1 MFKFLLYIFIFV
13 HTAAFSQEPS
23 KSNVFQINSV
33 EFHGNGKTKEE
44 ALIEILPRDLPTEM
58 TEVEIVEYSRRIKN
72 LGIFDFVKVSK
83 VDQKLIVEVHR
94 KTTLS
99 PIVALSTGKTI
110 RDTSAAL
117 GLNEHDFMGNGTKL
131 GGQVSYNN
139 RNLNFDVWIDEHPY
153 RHHRWSRE
161 LELYKRS
168 SDFRFEGNEDIA
180 WKQNRL
186 GGFFEW
192 ISPFKYDSPLLYE
205 FQIQVY
211 REYFTK
217 AQTDNALD
225 SATYFGGLFEII
237 YDRYN
242 WDDLHPH
249 GFKGVVEFRPG
260 MMTNGR
266 FRGET
271 LVKFLAA
278 KPIGEKTSLVVNG
291 KAAAVNSGDVNH
303 SLLIGSQAGVRGLSD
318 SFYRTSALSYL
329 NLEARRSI
337 KVWERTYLQPVL
349 FIDAARFRPMDF
361 EGNNQAW
368 INALSTGV
376 GARLIPTGLT
386 NVMFRADVA
395 RMHAPSEDWLLQIGI
410 TQYF

>member
-1 MFKFLLYIFIFV
+1 MFVFG
-13 HTAAFSQEPS
+13 AAFAQEPTLT
-23 KSNVFQINSV
+23 KVFQVNEV
-33 EFHGNGKTKEE
+33 EFRGNGKTKEE

-58 TEVEIVEYSRRIKN
+58 TEVEIAEYSRRIKN
-72 LGIFDFVKVSK
+72 LGIFDFVKVTK
-83 VDQKLIVEVHR
+83 VDQKLIVELHR

-99 PIVALSTGKTI
+99 PIVGLSTGKTI

-117 GLNEHDFMGNGTKL
+117 GLNEYDFLGNGTKL
-131 GGQVSYNN
+131 GGQVSYSD
-139 RNLNFDVWIDEHPY
+139 RNLNFDLWVDEHLY

-161 LELYKRS
+161 VELYKRS
-168 SDFRFEGNEDIA
+168 SDFRFEDNEDIT
-180 WKQNRL
+180 WKRNRL

-192 ISPFKYDSPLLYE
+192 ISPFKYDSPVLYE
-205 FQIQVY
+205 FQVQVY
-211 REYFTK
+211 REDFSNVQ
-217 AQTDNALD
+217 AENNLE
-225 SATYFGGLFEII
+225 SATYIGGLFEVI

-249 GFKGVVEFRPG
+249 GFKGVFEFRPG
-260 MMTNGR
+260 AMTDGR

-278 KPIGEKTSLVVNG
+278 KPIGEKTSLVANG
-291 KAAAVNSGDVNH
+291 KAAVVNSGDVNH

-318 SFYRTSALSYL
+318 SLYRTSALSYL
-329 NLEARRSI
+329 NLEARHSM

-349 FIDAARFRPMDF
+349 FVDAARFRPMDF

-386 NVMFRADVA
+386 NVMFRADIA
-395 RMHAPSEDWLLQIGI
+395 RLHAPSEDWLLQIGI